1 LLNRRGKKIIL
12 NKGSNIMNREKFQ
25 DKKLEIMIKYKIIL
39 KALIIKISLI

>member
-1 LLNRRGKKIIL
+1 
-12 NKGSNIMNREKFQ
+12 MNREKFQ